1 MFRLHSHEWF
11 QSIFDRCYDHLRN
24 YLYYL
29 SGDIEWTDDAVQEV
43 FMVLWEKRGSVK
55 DEGVLQYLFTI
66 GRNHFLKHYR
76 SRTVRL
82 KFEKQQNLN
91 ENEPSTEEV
100 FLMDEFENQLQMAIS
115 ELPEK
120 CRTIFLLS
128 NIDGM
133 SNKQIA
139 ENLNVSVKAVEKQ
152 ITKAYKILR
161 ERLGRYYNA

>member
-1 MFRLHSHEWF
+1 MFRVHSHEWF

-29 SGDIEWTDDAVQEV
+29 SGDIQWTDDAVQEV

-66 GRNHFLKHYR
+66 GRNHFLKQFR
-76 SRTVRL
+76 SRSVRL
-82 KFEKQQNLN
+82 KFEKQQNLSDT
-91 ENEPSTEEV
+91 EPSTEDV
-100 FLMDEFENQLQMAIS
+100 FLSEEFENQLQMAIS

-152 ITKAYKILR
+152 ITRAYKILR

>member
-1 MFRLHSHEWF
+1 MFRVHSHEWF

-29 SGDIEWTDDAVQEV
+29 SGDIQWTDDAVQEV
-43 FMVLWEKRGSVK
+43 FLILWEKRGSVK
-55 DEGVLQYLFTI
+55 DEGVLQYLLTI
-66 GRNHFLKHYR
+66 GRNHFLKQFR
-76 SRTVRL
+76 SRSVRL

-91 ENEPSTEEV
+91 DTEPSTEDV
-100 FLMDEFENQLQMAIS
+100 FLSEEFENQLQMAIS

-161 ERLGRYYNA
+161 ERLGRY